1 MTTKQDIHQLVNEAI
16 DELQAAGET
25 APGAETTLEISCND
39 GVQGIIG
46 AHARKAAEARGFQA
60 SVASRPGMAVVRLV
74 RRGVRWQGRGA
85 PKSDIRQQIEG
96 VPPAGFAS
104 FELEDE
110 GDLGRIRG
118 IVQSVQRATGRRFA
132 TEVVDGRT
140 TLVIHRIDSLDQ
152 AQPHMAQDARATL
165 QRLQGT
171 RYGLEKLEV
180 GQEREFLGVAVESL
194 RGVATYLKRTTGLTF
209 TVNKTSAGAIVTRI
223 K

>member
-16 DELQAAGET
+16 DELQASTE
-25 APGAETTLEISCND
+25 AETTLEISCND
-39 GVQGIIG
+39 GVQGVIG
-46 AHARKAAEARGFQA
+46 AHARKAAESRGFQA
-60 SVASRPGMAVVRLV
+60 SVSSRPGMAIVRLV

-152 AQPHMAQDARATL
+152 APPHMAQDARATL